1 MELTV
6 RELKMKHLGGVLLKK
21 VERYDIIYH
30 KVRWDYMN
38 NSLLTS
44 TAMLGAFWEEERK
57 DIFDLLTPFVKYS
70 IAQTTSIKQV
80 LDISK
85 VVGHFKSYF
94 GYESIPTN
102 TVTLILNRLSP
113 KILTRRNG
121 QYILRVSLDRE
132 IQQFEKGHA
141 TFEEHKGKVADAL
154 VEHLNTHLPG
164 YKKFNK
170 ETALDALI
178 KFFATNGMCVIS
190 DVALLHMIKNKDD
203 QLKYSIAQ
211 FVVNE
216 AEQNTAVFTYI
227 VDMVKGFFVS
237 NAISLQPQNTVVTE
251 SKFKG
256 LDCYI
261 DTRVIINALGM
272 HTPAER
278 EASAEMLVMLKEKG
292 ATLLCFEHN
301 FDEIDSI
308 VTAYKN
314 GLKYAHSSYYH
325 PTLEGWDEQHYTV
338 TDVERYQSVLRHKIE
353 ALGITIVQKPDVTK
367 AAKEYPFSDT
377 EIESHI
383 CANMTYNNKDA
394 LSVDIASIA
403 SILLLRSGIKAKEI
417 EKCGSIF
424 VTSNIQ
430 LTNLSNGFLLQQGI
444 CGSDNEVLPII
455 TDVDLSSIVWLKCYS
470 THKDYPKR
478 KLIEHSLVA
487 LELTPT
493 MVKTFNQMVDRIKA
507 EGEITEDEAA
517 VIRTEYF
524 CKREIAK
531 SVKGDLSK
539 INEDSVRDVRR
550 KLREQYVGEADATA
564 ATNWNK
570 YQEEKQKRREAML
583 NAVEEIKRVGKKA
596 YDQTYNNSLIVI
608 WCCIAAFW
616 IAFIV
621 LSIISFMDSTCLWVA
636 ISLFIFGLL
645 GTVDMTMSK
654 LNLLKKYAA
663 KCANQK
669 AAGHMDA
676 KRDEYE
682 RILGFNLPDELE

>member
-1 MELTV
+1 M
-6 RELKMKHLGGVLLKK
+6 LKK
-21 VERYDIIYH
+21 RKRCDIIYP

-57 DIFDLLTPFVKYS
+57 DIFDLLIPFVKYS
-70 IAQTTSIKQV
+70 IAQTTNTKQT
-80 LDISK
+80 LDIPK
-85 VVGHFKSYF
+85 VISHFKTYF
-94 GYESIPTN
+94 GYESIPAN

-113 KILTRRNG
+113 RILTRRNG
-121 QYILRVSLDRE
+121 KYVLKVSLDRE

-141 TFEEHKGKVADAL
+141 TFEEHKEKVASAL
-154 VEHLNTHLPG
+154 VEHLNAHLPA
-164 YKKFNK
+164 YKKFSK

-203 QLKYSIAQ
+203 QLKYCIAQ
-211 FVVNE
+211 FIVNE

-272 HTPAER
+272 HTPAEY

-292 ATLLCFEHN
+292 ATLFCFEHN

-314 GLKYAHSSYYH
+314 GLKYAHTSYYH
-325 PTLEGWDEQHYTV
+325 PTLEGWDEKHYTV
-338 TDVERYQSVLRHKIE
+338 ADVERYQSVLRHKIE
-353 ALGITIVQKPDVTK
+353 ALGITIVQKPDATK
-367 AAKEYPFSDT
+367 EAKEYPFSDT

-394 LSVDIASIA
+394 LSVDITSIA
-403 SILLLRSGIKAKEI
+403 SIMLLRSGNKAKEI

-430 LTNLSNGFLLQQGI
+430 LANLSNGFLIQHGI

-470 THKDYPKR
+470 THRDYPKR

-524 CKREIAK
+524 CKREVAK
-531 SVKGDLSK
+531 YIKGDLSK
-539 INEDSVRDVRR
+539 ITEESVRDVRR
-550 KLREQYVGEADATA
+550 KLRAQYVGEADATA
-564 ATNWNK
+564 ATNWGK

-583 NAVEEIKRVGKKA
+583 NAVEEIKKVGKEA
-596 YDQTYNNSLIVI
+596 YNQTYNRYLIGI
-608 WCCIAAFW
+608 WCGIAVFW

-621 LSIISFMDSTCLWVA
+621 LSIVSFKDSDCLWVA
-636 ISLFIFGLL
+636 ISLFVFGLL
-645 GTVDMTMSK
+645 GTIDMTMSK
-654 LNLLKKYAA
+654 LNFLKKYAT
-663 KCANQK
+663 KYANKK
-669 AAGHMDA
+669 AAEHMDV
-676 KRDEYE
+676 KRAEYE
-682 RILGFNLPDELE
+682 RILGFSLPNELE

>member
-1 MELTV
+1 M
-6 RELKMKHLGGVLLKK
+6 LKK
-21 VERYDIIYH
+21 RDRCGIIYS

-70 IAQTTSIKQV
+70 IAQTTNVKQI
-80 LDISK
+80 LDIPE
-85 VVGHFKSYF
+85 VINHFKTYF
-94 GYESIPTN
+94 GYESIPAN

-121 QYILRVSLDRE
+121 KYVLKVSLDRE

-141 TFEEHKGKVADAL
+141 TFEEHKEKVANAL
-154 VEHLNTHLPG
+154 VEHLNTHLPS
-164 YKKFNK
+164 YRSFSK

-203 QLKYSIAQ
+203 QLKYCIAQ
-211 FVVNE
+211 FIVKE

-292 ATLLCFEHN
+292 ATLFCFEHN
-301 FDEIDSI
+301 YDEIDSI

-314 GLKYAHSSYYH
+314 GLKYAHTSYYH
-325 PTLEGWDEQHYTV
+325 PTLEGWDEKHYTV
-338 TDVERYQSVLRHKIE
+338 ADVERYQSVLRHKIE
-353 ALGITIVQKPDVTK
+353 ALGIVIVQKPDVTK
-367 AAKEYPFSDT
+367 EAKAYPFSDA

-383 CANMTYNNKDA
+383 CTNMTYNNKDA

-403 SILLLRSGIKAKEI
+403 SIMLLRSGKKAKEI

-424 VTSNIQ
+424 VTSNLQ
-430 LTNLSNGFLLQQGI
+430 LANLSNGFLIQQGI

-470 THKDYPKR
+470 THRDYPRR

-517 VIRTEYF
+517 VIRSEYF

-531 SVKGDLSK
+531 SIKGDLSK
-539 INEDSVRDVRR
+539 ITEESVRDVRR
-550 KLREQYVGEADATA
+550 KLRAQYVGEADATA
-564 ATNWNK
+564 ATNWDK
-570 YQEEKQKRREAML
+570 YQEEKQKRRAAML
-583 NAVEEIKRVGKKA
+583 NAVEEIKKVGKESYNQA
-596 YDQTYNNSLIVI
+596 YNGYLIAI
-608 WCCIAAFW
+608 WCGISAFLV
-616 IAFIV
+616 AFVV
-621 LSIISFMDSTCLWVA
+621 LSIISFKNSSCLWVA
-636 ISLFIFGLL
+636 ISLFVFSLL
-645 GTVDMTMSK
+645 GIVDMTMSK
-654 LNLLKKYAA
+654 LNILKKCAA
-663 KCANQK
+663 KHANKK
-669 AAGHMDA
+669 AADHMDI

-682 RILGFNLPDELE
+682 RILGFSLPDELE